1 MRVKPPLLPPMAR
14 RLPLVLI
21 LTCIATVAFATPA
34 KRPPN
39 ILFCIADD
47 WGWPHASVYANDD
60 VVQTPAFD
68 QVAAQGVLFNHAYIS
83 SPSCTPSRNAILT
96 GQYHW
101 RLGPGANLHS
111 TLNEDL
117 AVYPHLLRDAGY
129 HIGSWRKSWGPGKLT
144 GKWEND
150 HPAGEPVPGGFPE
163 FIANRPA
170 DQPFCFWLGASDPH
184 RGYKLGSGR
193 DSGMNVDRIK
203 LFPFMPDEHE
213 LRSDLAD
220 YYFEVQRFDS
230 DVAAA
235 LKLLEEIGEADNTIV
250 VITGDHGFPF
260 PRGKSNLYDS
270 GARVPLAVRWPDKIK
285 SHQVLNGFV
294 SLTDLAPTFLAAA
307 GAKIPA
313 AMTGTNLLPAL
324 TTPRGDD
331 ALRPY
336 VLTGKER
343 HVPSQEAPDYGGYP
357 MRAIRTPDF
366 LYIRNYTPARWP
378 NGTPNYR
385 QATIPGVWYGDTDNG
400 PSKTYLIDHQDDDAI
415 HRRAYELSFGKRPA
429 EELYDLRTDP
439 DQLVNVAANPAYAA
453 PLKELSSRLTADLVA
468 TRDPREDPS
477 HAFDFDRV
485 PYTGNGPRHPS
496 TTQK

>member
-1 MRVKPPLLPPMAR
+1 MPR
-14 RLPLVLI
+14 RFPLVVCL
-21 LTCIATVAFATPA
+21 LSFLATLAHSAPA

-47 WGWPHASVYANDD
+47 WGWPHASAYANDD

-68 QVAAQGVLFNHAYIS
+68 AVAAQGALFHHAYIS

-117 AVYPHLLRDAGY
+117 AVFPHLLRDAGY
-129 HIGSWRKSWGPGKLT
+129 HIGSWRKSWGPGKLL
-144 GKWEND
+144 GKWADD
-150 HPAGEPVPGGFPE
+150 HPAGQPVKGGFPE

-170 DQPFCFWLGASDPH
+170 DQPFFFWLGASDPH
-184 RGYKLGSGR
+184 RGYKLNSGR
-193 DSGMNVDRIK
+193 ESGMDVDRIK
-203 LFPFMPDEHE
+203 LFPFMPDVDE

-235 LKLLEEIGEADNTIV
+235 LKVLEEIGEADNTII

-270 GARVPLAVRWPDKIK
+270 GARVPLAVSWPGHIQPAQIR
-285 SHQVLNGFV
+285 HGFV
-294 SLTDLAPTFLAAA
+294 SLTDLAPTFLVAA
-307 GAKIPA
+307 GATVPTD
-313 AMTGTNLLPAL
+313 MTGANLLPAL
-324 TTPRGDD
+324 TTDRGDD

-343 HVPSQEAPDYGGYP
+343 HVPSQEAPDHGGYP
-357 MRAIRTPDF
+357 MRAIRTPDY

-378 NGTPNYR
+378 NGTPNFE
-385 QATIPGVWYGDTDNG
+385 QASLPGTWYGDTDNG
-400 PSKTYLIDHQDDDAI
+400 PSKTYLIDHRNDDDH
-415 HRRAYELSFGKRPA
+415 HRRAYELSFGKRPL
-429 EELYDLRTDP
+429 EELYDLSKDP
-439 DQLVNVAANPAYAA
+439 DQLVNVAADPAYAG
-453 PLKELSSRLTADLVA
+453 PLKELSARLTADLIA
-468 TRDPREDPS
+468 SRDPREDPA
-477 HAFDFDRV
+477 HPFNFDEV
-485 PYTGNGPRHPS
+485 PYTGGGPLHPS
-496 TTQK
+496 IPRKK